1 MIIAKM
7 VSENLFFARSGF
19 VFRDFFFSFFFSWRT
34 MAMTARLW
42 LIGVFLPQLQ
52 HLMPRWALLL
62 FLPLSKRFL
71 LTNNPTTIREAERK
85 LHLQTYGPVADL
97 CNLPISGQHDGKSK
111 DDC

>member
-1 MIIAKM
+1 LEDDGDDCTALVDRSVPSPTTAPYAAMGLVALST
-7 VSENLFFARSGF
+7 SEQA
-19 VFRDFFFSFFFSWRT
+19 
-34 MAMTARLW
+34 
-42 LIGVFLPQLQ
+42 
-52 HLMPRWALLL
+52 
-62 FLPLSKRFL
+62 FL

>member
-1 MIIAKM
+1 LEDDGDDCTALVDRIVPFPTTAPYAAMGLVALST
-7 VSENLFFARSGF
+7 SEQA
-19 VFRDFFFSFFFSWRT
+19 
-34 MAMTARLW
+34 
-42 LIGVFLPQLQ
+42 
-52 HLMPRWALLL
+52 
-62 FLPLSKRFL
+62 FL